1 MCDSLVLLCR
11 FNETE
16 RLLKEVQAAHVSLT
30 KQTDT
35 LRKNHEAL
43 QLQQNKYATHTHTR
57 ARLVSF
63 DLKTRF
69 LTLVAFC

>member
-1 MCDSLVLLCR
+1 MTVLLCR

-35 LRKNHEAL
+35 LKKNHEAL
-43 QLQQNKYATHTHTR
+43 QLQQNKCATHTHTHTR
-57 ARLVSF
+57 ATLVSF

-69 LTLVAFC
+69 LTLVALC

>member
-1 MCDSLVLLCR
+1 MKLWAGLLGRVTVLLCR

-35 LRKNHEAL
+35 LKKNHEAL
-43 QLQQNKYATHTHTR
+43 QLQQNKCATHTHVR
-57 ARLVSF
+57 HLF
-63 DLKTRF
+63 P
-69 LTLVAFC
+69 LT